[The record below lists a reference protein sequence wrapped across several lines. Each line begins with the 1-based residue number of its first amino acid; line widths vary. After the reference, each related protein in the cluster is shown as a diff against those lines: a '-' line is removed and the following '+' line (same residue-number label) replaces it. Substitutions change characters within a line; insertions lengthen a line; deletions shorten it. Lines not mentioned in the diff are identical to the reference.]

1 MSLPSPVFGSPVS
14 VLPSHLSVVNTK
26 NPEITHGRDPGVPQG
41 MMSGGSW
48 ELSRGSEGRKNYS
61 LCSLSSFSSGLR
73 NAGTGESVKLQAR
86 PILQQ
91 GPGSELPAEEEL
103 LQFKKGGGS
112 LLCFTHTGSSSS
124 CSPGGNVCPSQTRAS
139 ATFTRQNVF
148 VSERRRKFRAVKDE
162 FCISDI

>member
-14 VLPSHLSVVNTK
+14 LLPSHLSIMNTK
-26 NPEITHGRDPGVPQG
+26 NPKITHGRDPGVPQG

-91 GPGSELPAEEEL
+91 GPRSEPPAEEEL

-112 LLCFTHTGSSSS
+112 LLCFTHREQFLVFTWGKWVSFT
-124 CSPGGNVCPSQTRAS
+124 NPSQCNIHQAKCVR
-139 ATFTRQNVF
+139 F
-148 VSERRRKFRAVKDE
+148 
-162 FCISDI
+162 